1 MTLNTR
7 NKLLLTFS
15 IAGALCAAV
24 FVAAFS
30 YALIKKAPNIQSLFS
45 LPERRGFFRLFLMPN
60 YGAAFFSLLLF
71 SLFVPAVGF
80 AVYFNFE
87 KTQSLEVLF
96 FCVFLIGVLCESFK
110 LCVPLFGLTAGY
122 SSFLRLIGQV
132 SFFGQIEIL
141 LTVIVQG
148 AFAAGAQTRESDK
161 YLGFMLII
169 SFMFSIIMPLNT
181 TVLENYVTVSYGFR
195 GLFDAIRAAF
205 TVSTFLIFLLSAKSR
220 ESTDYKKAAVDFLAV
235 CCGYMLLSRCTNFAL
250 LLFGALLLGTG
261 SVRFLKNMHRYYM
274 WK

>member
-7 NKLLLTFS
+7 NKLLLVFS
-15 IAGALCAAV
+15 IASAVCAAV
-24 FVAAFS
+24 FAAAFL
-30 YALIKKAPNIQSLFS
+30 YAFIKKIPAIQSLFL
-45 LPERRGFFRLFLMPN
+45 LPETSGFFRLFLTPN
-60 YGAAFFSLLLF
+60 YIAAFFSLVLF
-71 SLFVPAVGF
+71 SLFVPAAGF

-96 FCVFLIGVLCESFK
+96 FSAFLIGVLCESFK
-110 LCVPLFGLTAGY
+110 LCIPLFGLTAGY
-122 SSFLRLIGQV
+122 SGFLRLIGQV

-141 LTVIVQG
+141 LTIIVQG
-148 AFAAGAQTRESDK
+148 AFAAGAESRESDK
-161 YLGFMLII
+161 YLGFVLII

-181 TVLENYVTVSYGFR
+181 TVFENYVTVSYGFK

-205 TVSTFLIFLLSAKSR
+205 TLCTFLIFLLSAKST
-220 ESTDYKKAAVDFLAV
+220 ESNDYKKAAVDFFAV

-250 LLFGALLLGTG
+250 LLPGALLLGAG